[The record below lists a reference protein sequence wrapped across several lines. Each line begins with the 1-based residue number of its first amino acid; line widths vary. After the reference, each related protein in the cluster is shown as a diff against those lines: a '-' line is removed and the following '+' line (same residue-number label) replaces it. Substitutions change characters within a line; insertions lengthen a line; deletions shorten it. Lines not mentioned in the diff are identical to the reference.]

1 MLSLVLLGVV
11 WGTSL
16 LERGRSLLAKHSKLI
31 FIFAVAGLFL
41 YGVYLSFVQYE
52 AMISSGLS
60 KFLLPPY
67 QGISYFLI
75 YIAGARIFGP
85 YVLSFLASLLFMWA
99 AKRYN
104 KKFDERFFEK
114 EEIYLGA
121 LSIFLVNHPGWII
134 YFPTLI
140 TLYMFIQLYNR
151 FVRRKVDE
159 RIPLYHLW
167 VPTAIFVILIN
178 EYWLSNMA
186 FWLLLKI

>member
-1 MLSLVLLGVV
+1 MLPLTLLGVI
-11 WGTSL
+11 WGASL
-16 LERGRSLLAKHSKLI
+16 FERGRSLLVRYSKFI
-31 FIFAVAGLFL
+31 FIFVVAGLFF
-41 YGVYLSFVQYE
+41 YGVYLSSLQYE
-52 AMISSGLS
+52 AMTTGGLS

-67 QGISYFLI
+67 QSINYFLI

-99 AKRYN
+99 AARYN
-104 KKFDERFFEK
+104 KKYDERFFER
-114 EEIYLGA
+114 EEIYFGA
-121 LSIFLVNHPGWII
+121 LAIFLVSHPGWII

-140 TLYMFIQLYNR
+140 VLYTLIQLYNR
-151 FVRRKVDE
+151 FVRRRVNE

-178 EYWLSNMA
+178 EYWLSNMP